1 MTFYFDARLPASQA
15 YLEPLREILRQAF
28 ATVGYP
34 ALEASEMAGAIEAV
48 VARDLPAGHGRGE
61 LHVCIHRGAAE
72 VQVEVTSPHLPIVP
86 TDHRRNAPPPAF
98 GAAAG
103 RAAGPR
109 DGLLRSRWHAPP
121 LHAPPARP
129 VARPLRR

>member
-72 VQVEVTSPHLPIVP
+72 FQVEVTSPHLPM
-86 TDHRRNAPPPAF
+86 TPPPVGLMARVSVSSE
-98 GAAAG
+98 AG
-103 RAAGPR
+103 GMRHRFTRHLPGR
-109 DGLLRSRWHAPP
+109 
-121 LHAPPARP
+121 
-129 VARPLRR
+129 